1 MPNGVPLSLINAG
14 KQEVV
19 RMDIIFKGGRF
30 QQSYPLQALFTNR
43 MLREG
48 SRTIGAVEI
57 AERLDYYG
65 AWLELSSSADYS
77 FLTLY
82 SLNRYFKPTLAIVE
96 SLIKEPLFPQKE
108 LSTVI
113 DNNRQHFMVNSAKVD
128 FVAQR
133 TFLRSVFGAKHPMG
147 YLTKVEDYAKISPEM
162 LKEFYADYYHS
173 GNCSIYLAGC
183 ISDEI
188 IRSVESTFGHEAWGD
203 ASKFNK
209 TIPFLCEPT
218 HEKRIFVERADAL
231 QSSIKMGMPMISRTH
246 PDYLS
251 MRVLMTLF
259 GGYFGSRLMSNI
271 REDKGYTY
279 GISSGILC
287 YPDCGIFMIATE
299 ADNEYAEPI
308 VREVYAEM
316 DKLRSIPVSE
326 DELTMVRNYML
337 GDMCRTYEGP
347 FSLAEAWIF
356 IETSHLEADYF
367 QRSLEAVTNITAA
380 EIKTLAEKYFHKEP
394 IIEVIAGKKV

>member
-1 MPNGVPLSLINAG
+1 MLDRTKRPDILPLDSIDFSQPERITMPNGVPLSLINAG

-147 YLTKVEDYAKISPEM
+147 YLTKVEDYARISPEM
-162 LKEFYADYYHS
+162 LKEFYANYYHS
-173 GNCSIYLAGC
+173 ANCSIYLAGC
-183 ISDEI
+183 ISD
-188 IRSVESTFGHEAWGD
+188 
-203 ASKFNK
+203 
-209 TIPFLCEPT
+209 
-218 HEKRIFVERADAL
+218 
-231 QSSIKMGMPMISRTH
+231 
-246 PDYLS
+246 
-251 MRVLMTLF
+251 
-259 GGYFGSRLMSNI
+259 
-271 REDKGYTY
+271 
-279 GISSGILC
+279 
-287 YPDCGIFMIATE
+287 
-299 ADNEYAEPI
+299 
-308 VREVYAEM
+308 
-316 DKLRSIPVSE
+316 
-326 DELTMVRNYML
+326 
-337 GDMCRTYEGP
+337 
-347 FSLAEAWIF
+347 
-356 IETSHLEADYF
+356 
-367 QRSLEAVTNITAA
+367 
-380 EIKTLAEKYFHKEP
+380 
-394 IIEVIAGKKV
+394 